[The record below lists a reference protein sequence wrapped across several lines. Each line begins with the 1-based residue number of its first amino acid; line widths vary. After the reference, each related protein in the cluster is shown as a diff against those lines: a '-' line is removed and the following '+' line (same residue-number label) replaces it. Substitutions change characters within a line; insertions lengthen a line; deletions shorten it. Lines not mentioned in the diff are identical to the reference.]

1 VGQKKLGITDNSL
14 VRGGAPLGGGVALRG
29 GICGAL
35 TGGIVF
41 LGSLLGK
48 DEPEKMDDPTLGKAC
63 NEFYKRFENEVAGN
77 FGSVNCR
84 DIAKVDWRDPEQV
97 KAFRE
102 GDGRKQCAKN
112 TGRAA
117 LILGEILEKYVM

>member
-35 TGGIVF
+35 TGGIVL
-41 LGSLLGK
+41 LGTLLGK
-48 DEPEKMDDPTLGKAC
+48 DEPEKKDDPAMGKAC
-63 NEFYKRFENEVAGN
+63 SEFYKRFENEVAGN
-77 FGSVNCR
+77 YGSVNCC
-84 DIAKVDWRDPEQV
+84 DIAGVDWRDPEQV

-102 GDGRKQCAKN
+102 GDGRIQCAKN